1 MNVTFDSNV
10 WEPVIDEDDDHF
22 VKIKDKICTGEIR
35 PYICEI
41 ALSLE
46 AIQRKMRAK
55 FFENYEPSTIFE
67 ECTNRR

>member
-10 WEPVIDEDDDHF
+10 WEKVIDEDDHPF
-22 VKIKDKICTGEIR
+22 SKIKHKIRTGEIL

-46 AIQRKMRAK
+46 AIQRKLRAK
-55 FFENYEPSTIFE
+55 FF
-67 ECTNRR
+67 